1 MYGIEYANASRGEV
15 IDLDSQR
22 SPRSGVFGIDNMN
35 ASRGVMI
42 DNDAIRSPRS
52 NQGVYY
58 DRNVFRGEVIDIVG
72 QQSPGIEDIP
82 RTMEPGAGTSSIDFS
97 QSVTQILV
105 SLGKDGY
112 VDPRQGLAVIS
123 AYTDTWKDTITAN
136 FNN

>member
-52 NQGVYY
+52 NLGEYY
-58 DRNVFRGEVIDIVG
+58 DRNVFRGVVIYIVG
-72 QQSPGIEDIP
+72 QRSPQIEDIP
-82 RTMEPGAGTSSIDFS
+82 RMMEPGAGTSSINFS
-97 QSVTQILV
+97 QSVT
-105 SLGKDGY
+105 
-112 VDPRQGLAVIS
+112 
-123 AYTDTWKDTITAN
+123 
-136 FNN
+136 